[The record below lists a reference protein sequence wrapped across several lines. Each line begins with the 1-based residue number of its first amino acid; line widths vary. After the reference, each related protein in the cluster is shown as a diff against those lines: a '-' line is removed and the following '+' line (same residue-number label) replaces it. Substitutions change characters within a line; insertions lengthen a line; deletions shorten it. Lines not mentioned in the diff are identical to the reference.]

1 MVMADPNATVCE
13 RLTRRHGVRI
23 VCAASVE
30 DCCLAVGNVVGH
42 ENIVSASRMNSAIV
56 VFLNDVDK
64 VRKLTQNGIV
74 VNNEM
79 ILVSP
84 LSSPAKKVM
93 LSNVPPFISD
103 EAIGTELSRY
113 GRMVSPIKKI
123 PLGCKSPLVK
133 HLVSFRR
140 MVFMLL
146 KEGVGELNVVFKFTV
161 EGFDYNIFVSS
172 DTGIK
177 CFKCGQTGHLARAC
191 PERQSDPSVSE
202 RPGQDAAE
210 PAGVVPP
217 AAAVRPAAKGP
228 GAAAAPDLT
237 ESEPQAQPA
246 AQTPTGAT
254 SAPEKPRTAEPA
266 VAEPRSA
273 RPDRKKPWS
282 TEKSSVGS
290 GAVLEPPALTE
301 AGAEVQGNRMETPD
315 TTPVQGDGG
324 DVDMADEPVFK
335 VPNKRKKQG
344 KGQGKKQTRKDT
356 KVEERDSDSDDCISD
371 SVLTFDSQEEQINV
385 VYSAEDIK
393 EFLRNTKWQKNVA
406 LEEFFP
412 DRKQFIHDVKFFR
425 REGAFVDVEIF
436 RMKKLITRYTL
447 NVTRDI
453 VRSLKALEIEIVELQ
468 RLEATGD
475 RGHIEALKSKKAKM
489 NDLLDITAQGAL
501 VRSRFKSAAEMDAP
515 SKFFFSLEQK
525 NGQKRFIHAVRTE
538 SGDLLS
544 ESTEIRKQTVSF
556 YSKLYS
562 SEWSGAQVVEDS
574 FLVGLPKLSERAAR
588 ELDRELSLEELH
600 EALQRMENGQAS
612 GIDGLPAEFYKA
624 FWAVIGQDVLDVLRD
639 SIQRGE
645 LPLSCRRA
653 VLTLLPKKGD
663 LTHLKNWCPVSLLC
677 TDYKL
682 LSKALASRLT
692 KVMERLIHQDQT
704 YCVPDR
710 SIFDNVYLIRD
721 ILDVSRL
728 LGLKTGL
735 IFLDQ
740 EKAFD
745 RVEHEYLWK
754 VLETFGFNPG
764 FVAMI
769 RVLYCE
775 IESVLKVNGG
785 LCAPFRVYRGIR
797 QGCSLSGMLY
807 SLAIEPL
814 LNKLRSFL
822 SGFNIPHANASVYLS
837 AYADDLVVMINTQE
851 YVNVLAAILND
862 FQILSS
868 AKVNWTKSEA
878 ILVGEWGGGQP
889 TLPGG
894 LAWKR
899 GGFKYLGVYL
909 GTNEFLNKNWEGSVE
924 HVKGRLSR
932 WKRLVPKMSYRGR
945 TLVINNLA
953 ASSLWHK
960 LACVDLPPNLLANIQ
975 AQLVDFFWDGLHWI
989 PQSVLHL
996 PKEEGGQGLVQ
1007 LSSRAAAFRLQFIQ
1021 RLLTGPRDLVWRAAA
1036 SGLLHTVK
1044 GLGLDRALFLMD
1056 TKMLDISGL
1065 PMFYRGLFKIWN
1077 VFKKQNKGCRSVH
1090 WLLEEPLVYGGRL
1103 DISGVTVPA
1112 LSRTLVSSGIVTLWE
1127 LVNVAGSDLSRAE
1140 DLAARMGLRSRHVVS
1155 QLLHRWRSALT
1166 SEERVQL
1173 MDYQHTETGP
1183 AEDESFPRLNIAPDL
1198 DGCAGPLLECRS
1210 EGEMDFGS
1218 VSGKLL
1224 YRACVKVLNKK
1235 KLSGRVDTPWR
1246 SVLGFNGDVKPEWRA
1261 LMVMADPNA
1270 TVCERLTRRHGVRI
1284 VCAASVEDCCL
1295 AVGNVVGHENIVSA
1309 SRMNSAIVVFLN
1321 DVDKVR
1327 KLTQNG
1333 IVINNEMIMVSPLSS
1348 PAKKVILSNVPPF
1361 ISDEA
1366 IGKELSR
1373 YGRMVSPIK
1382 KIPLGCKSPLV
1393 KHLVSFRRMVF
1404 MLLKEGVGEL
1414 NVVFKFTVEGFD
1426 YNIFVSS
1433 DTDIKCFK
1441 CGQTGHLARACPER
1455 QSDPGVSERPGQDVA
1470 EPAGVIPPAAAVRP
1484 AAKGPGAAAAPDLT
1498 ESEPQ
1503 AQPAAQTPTGAT
1515 SAPEKP
1521 RTAEPA
1527 AAEPRS
1533 ARPDQKKPWSTE
1545 KSSVGSGA
1553 VLEPPALTEAGAEVQ
1568 GNRMETPDT
1577 TPVQGD
1583 GGDVDMADEPV
1594 FKVPNKRKKQ
1604 EKAAFSSL
1612 QLWWDFTK
1620 AQIKVFCQQYTLNV
1634 TRDIVGS
1641 LKALEIEIVELQRLE
1656 ATGDRGH
1663 IEALKSKKAKMNDL
1677 LDITAQGALVCSR
1690 FKSAAEMDAPSKFF
1704 FSLEQ
1709 KNGQKRFIH
1718 AVRTE
1723 SGDLLSESTEIRKQ
1737 TVSFYSKLY
1746 SSEWSGAQV
1755 VEDSFLVGLPKLSER
1770 AARELDREL
1779 SLEELHEALQRTENG
1794 RASGIDG
1801 LPAEFYK
1808 AFWLS

>member
-1 MVMADPNATVCE
+1 
-13 RLTRRHGVRI
+13 
-23 VCAASVE
+23 
-30 DCCLAVGNVVGH
+30 
-42 ENIVSASRMNSAIV
+42 MNSAIV

-103 EAIGTELSRY
+103 EAIGKELSRY
-113 GRMVSPIKKI
+113 GQMVSPIKKI

-140 MVFMLL
+140 MVFMVL

-172 DTGIK
+172 DTDIK

-191 PERQSDPSVSE
+191 PERQSDPGVSE

-217 AAAVRPAAKGP
+217 AAAVRPAAEGP

-266 VAEPRSA
+266 AAEPRSA
-273 RPDRKKPWS
+273 QPDWKKPWS

-324 DVDMADEPVFK
+324 DVDMVDEPVFK

-344 KGQGKKQTRKDT
+344 KGQGKKQARKDT
-356 KVEERDSDSDDCISD
+356 KVEERESDSDDCISD

-436 RMKKLITRYTL
+436 RLKKLITRYTL

-475 RGHIEALKSKKAKM
+475 RGHIEALKK
-489 NDLLDITAQGAL
+489 
-501 VRSRFKSAAEMDAP
+501 
-515 SKFFFSLEQK
+515 
-525 NGQKRFIHAVRTE
+525 

-600 EALQRMENGQAS
+600 EALQRMENGRAS

-663 LTHLKNWCPVSLLC
+663 LTHLKNWRPVSLLC

-692 KVMERLIHQDQT
+692 K
-704 YCVPDR
+704 
-710 SIFDNVYLIRD
+710 
-721 ILDVSRL
+721 
-728 LGLKTGL
+728 
-735 IFLDQ
+735 
-740 EKAFD
+740 
-745 RVEHEYLWK
+745 
-754 VLETFGFNPG
+754 
-764 FVAMI
+764 
-769 RVLYCE
+769 
-775 IESVLKVNGG
+775 
-785 LCAPFRVYRGIR
+785 
-797 QGCSLSGMLY
+797 
-807 SLAIEPL
+807 
-814 LNKLRSFL
+814 
-822 SGFNIPHANASVYLS
+822 
-837 AYADDLVVMINTQE
+837 
-851 YVNVLAAILND
+851 
-862 FQILSS
+862 ILSS
-868 AKVNWTKSEA
+868 AKVNWAKSEA

-889 TLPGG
+889 SLPGG

-932 WKRLVPKMSYRGR
+932 WKWLVPKMSYRGR

-960 LACVDLPPNLLANIQ
+960 LVCVDLPPNLLANIQ

-1036 SGLLHTVK
+1036 SGLLRTVK

-1077 VFKKQNKGCRSVH
+1077 VFKKQNKGCRTVH

-1112 LSRTLVSSGIVTLWE
+1112 LSRTLVSSGIVTLRE

-1140 DLAARMGLRSRHVVS
+1140 DLAARMGLRSRRVVN

-1246 SVLGFNGDVKPEWRA
+1246 SVLGFNDDVKPEWRA
-1261 LMVMADPNA
+1261 LLWE
-1270 TVCERLTRRHGVRI
+1270 CGVSDEG
-1284 VCAASVEDCCL
+1284 CAAL
-1295 AVGNVVGHENIVSA
+1295 
-1309 SRMNSAIVVFLN
+1309 
-1321 DVDKVR
+1321 
-1327 KLTQNG
+1327 
-1333 IVINNEMIMVSPLSS
+1333 
-1348 PAKKVILSNVPPF
+1348 
-1361 ISDEA
+1361 
-1366 IGKELSR
+1366 
-1373 YGRMVSPIK
+1373 
-1382 KIPLGCKSPLV
+1382 
-1393 KHLVSFRRMVF
+1393 
-1404 MLLKEGVGEL
+1404 
-1414 NVVFKFTVEGFD
+1414 
-1426 YNIFVSS
+1426 
-1433 DTDIKCFK
+1433 
-1441 CGQTGHLARACPER
+1441 
-1455 QSDPGVSERPGQDVA
+1455 
-1470 EPAGVIPPAAAVRP
+1470 
-1484 AAKGPGAAAAPDLT
+1484 
-1498 ESEPQ
+1498 
-1503 AQPAAQTPTGAT
+1503 T
-1515 SAPEKP
+1515 SAL
-1521 RTAEPA
+1521 
-1527 AAEPRS
+1527 RS
-1533 ARPDQKKPWSTE
+1533 NPSHLRDLDLSCNNLGDSGV
-1545 KSSVGSGA
+1545 KSFS
-1553 VLEPPALTEAGAEVQ
+1553 ALK
-1568 GNRMETPDT
+1568 D
-1577 TPVQGD
+1577 
-1583 GGDVDMADEPV
+1583 DEHY
-1594 FKVPNKRKKQ
+1594 K
-1604 EKAAFSSL
+1604 L
-1612 QLWWDFTK
+1612 Q
-1620 AQIKVFCQQYTLNV
+1620 TLN
-1634 TRDIVGS
+1634 
-1641 LKALEIEIVELQRLE
+1641 K
-1656 ATGDRGH
+1656 
-1663 IEALKSKKAKMNDL
+1663 
-1677 LDITAQGALVCSR
+1677 VC
-1690 FKSAAEMDAPSKFF
+1690 
-1704 FSLEQ
+1704 
-1709 KNGQKRFIH
+1709 
-1718 AVRTE
+1718 
-1723 SGDLLSESTEIRKQ
+1723 
-1737 TVSFYSKLY
+1737 
-1746 SSEWSGAQV
+1746 
-1755 VEDSFLVGLPKLSER
+1755 
-1770 AARELDREL
+1770 
-1779 SLEELHEALQRTENG
+1779 
-1794 RASGIDG
+1794 
-1801 LPAEFYK
+1801 
-1808 AFWLS
+1808 